1 MRKAGKGGEALR
13 RTLNNDGKPSFSV
26 LAAELRRLTANR
38 PHTPAEDL
46 QRKGREEC

>member
-1 MRKAGKGGEALR
+1 MRKAGKCSEILR
-13 RTLNNDGKPSFSV
+13 RTLNNEGKPSFDD

-38 PHTPAEDL
+38 PHTPAKDL